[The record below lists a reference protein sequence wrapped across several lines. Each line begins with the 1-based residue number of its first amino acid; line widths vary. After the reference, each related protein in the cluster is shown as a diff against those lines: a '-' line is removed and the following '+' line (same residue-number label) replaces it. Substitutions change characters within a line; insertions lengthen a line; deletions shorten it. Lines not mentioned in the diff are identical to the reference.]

1 MGKKFNI
8 PSFYKSSL
16 ITTIKRARSLQD
28 HYKRDLSP
36 SLLDLGEIRFKIA
49 RHFGFCYG
57 VENAIEITYRA
68 IEENPDK
75 KIFLISEMIHNPHVN
90 SDLQARGVRFLM
102 KTNGEYLIPFEELQP
117 EDIVIIP
124 AFGTTDEMLKKLTF
138 IGIDPQLY
146 NATCPFVEKVW
157 KRSESLGEKNYTIII
172 HGKQKHEE
180 TRATFSHARK
190 TAPSLIIRNIE
201 EAKILAG
208 YIKKEIAVENFE
220 KDFQGRYSENFSPKT
235 DLMRIGVVNQTTM
248 LATETKIISDILFDA
263 IEDHYGKSAA
273 LEYFANTRDTLC
285 YATAE
290 NQEAMNHLIESGGD
304 IAIIVGGYNSSNTS
318 HLVEL
323 CENKLP
329 SYYIKD
335 AEEILD
341 KNRINHLNIKKS
353 SVILTENWLPKKN
366 SPIDILITAG
376 ASCPDMH
383 VDKVIQRISEL
394 FGLEKKIGKA
404 LQKYITVIKNAK

>member
-75 KIFLISEMIHNPHVN
+75 RIFLISEMIHNPHVN
-90 SDLQARGVRFLM
+90 SDLQSRGVRFLM
-102 KTNGEYLIPFEELQP
+102 KTNGEYLIPFEELHP

-124 AFGTTDEMLKKLTF
+124 AFGTTDEMLKKLTSV
-138 IGIDPQLY
+138 GINPQLY

-157 KRSESLGEKNYTIII
+157 KRSESLGEKKYTIII

-201 EAKILAG
+201 EAKLLAG
-208 YIKKEIAVENFE
+208 YIKKEVAVENFE
-220 KDFQGRYSENFSPKT
+220 KDFQGRYSENFSPET

-273 LEYFANTRDTLC
+273 MEYFANTRDTLC

-341 KNRINHLNIKKS
+341 KNRINHLDIKKS
-353 SVILTENWLPKKN
+353 SVILSENWLPEKKG
-366 SPIDILITAG
+366 PVDILITAG